1 MTAPSRW
8 LRLWFGFSDPVDRGT
23 YFRHGLG
30 LMALK
35 YAIDALLI
43 WRFAGRIWTLSD
55 YLSPLLSTRQA
66 LLRSAPPWLLPLL
79 VVIALPFLWI
89 GVSMTMRRAVDAGAS
104 PWVALVFFVPGLNL
118 ILMMVLCLP
127 PSRPRR
133 IAPSDAVVSSAT
145 ERFQSAMLGVAAAL
159 AITLVS
165 VLVAVYL
172 RHRYSTGLFLG
183 MPFTIGYITAYIYNY
198 RVDRPAGESVGL
210 ALGSVT
216 IAAGAMV
223 VFALEGLICIGM
235 ALPIAWAIALPG
247 AVLGRVM
254 ARRAM
259 FGSTGAWMALLVP
272 LFLGVEP
279 RAAPTPHEVVTV
291 VDIDAPLA
299 VVWRHVVT
307 FPDLAPP
314 TELLFRAGVAA
325 PMRARI
331 EGHGVGAVRYCD
343 FTTGSFVEPITAWDE
358 NRRLA
363 FDITA
368 QAPPMTEWTP
378 YRQVNPPHL
387 DGYFRATHGE
397 FRLTPLPGGRTRLE
411 GRTTYVVAMFPQRY
425 WTLPAGRIVAA
436 IHERVLR
443 HIAALAE
450 EERPR

>member
-1 MTAPSRW
+1 MLAPSRW

-23 YFRHGLG
+23 YLRHGLG

-43 WRFAGRIWTLSD
+43 WRFAGRIWTLSN
-55 YLSPLLSTRQA
+55 YLSPLLSTRQQ
-66 LLRSAPPWLLPLL
+66 LLRDAPPWLLPLL

-104 PWVALVFFVPGLNL
+104 PWFALFFFVPGLNL

-133 IAPSDAVVSSAT
+133 MAPFDDMASSAP
-145 ERFQSAMLGVAAAL
+145 ERFQSAMLGVAAAV

-172 RHRYSTGLFLG
+172 RRRYSTGLFLG
-183 MPFTIGYITAYIYNY
+183 VPFTIGYITAYIYNY

-247 AVLGRVM
+247 AVLGRIM

-259 FGSTGAWMALLVP
+259 FGSAGAGMALLVP

-279 RAAPTPHEVVTV
+279 RRAATPHEVVTIV
-291 VDIDAPLA
+291 EIAAPPDE
-299 VVWRHVVT
+299 VWRHVVT
-307 FPDLAPP
+307 FPDLPPP

-325 PMRARI
+325 PTRARI
-331 EGHGVGAVRYCD
+331 EGSGVGAVRYCD

-358 NRRLA
+358 NQRLA

-368 QAPPMTEWTP
+368 QAPPMSELSP
-378 YRQVNPPHL
+378 YRNVNPPHL

-397 FRLTPLPGGRTRLE
+397 FRLIPLPGGRTRLE
-411 GRTTYVVAMFPQRY
+411 GRTTYVVDMFPQRY
-425 WTLPAGRIVAA
+425 WTLAAGRIVAA

-450 EERPR
+450 EEEP